1 MSATISSSPGLAARV
16 MGSFPLSVGTSL
28 ALEGALGIH
37 PDHQESPAPI
47 LRYDD
52 LWCNLRTL
60 FRNCMGALD
69 KTTAGTVL
77 PDEMAWTLQ
86 EEISQLSS
94 LVAEA
99 THNRCRTVYYVSNY
113 AGLAQKYP
121 FATLRMDS
129 TERQKQYSAIQKEAI
144 AQLLKASRG
153 QQTQD
158 DQEDGQRRD
167 QIAVF
172 DLKLKPVTPTGG
184 PQSSALL
191 LTHYPYD
198 LFSAKRFR
206 QMTLLESHTGRLK
219 EKALWHTKYA
229 QGRELAMIPFRED
242 LIQVFGDSELFAPM
256 RLEVRRELLQIAQK
270 MQWNPTTTHE
280 RIALGVDLMKN
291 PYARDVLKKIIS
303 SRY

>member
-1 MSATISSSPGLAARV
+1 MSTIAGLTART
-16 MGSFPLSVGTSL
+16 MGYFPLSVGTSL

-47 LRYDD
+47 LRYEE
-52 LWCNLRTL
+52 LWCNLKTL

-69 KTTAGTVL
+69 KTTASTAQ
-77 PDEMAWTLQ
+77 PDELAWTLQ
-86 EEISQLSS
+86 EEIDQLAS

-99 THNRCRTVYYVSNY
+99 THNRCRTVYYVSKY
-113 AGLAQKYP
+113 AGLAQRYP

-129 TERQKQYSAIQKEAI
+129 TARQKQYAAIQTDAI
-144 AQLLKASRG
+144 AQLLNASG
-153 QQTQD
+153 DQQKQD
-158 DQEDGQRRD
+158 QQEDELRRGR
-167 QIAVF
+167 ISVF
-172 DLKLKPVTPTGG
+172 DLKLKPVT
-184 PQSSALL
+184 SARSPPPKVLL
-191 LTHYPYD
+191 LSHYPYD

-206 QMTLLESHTGRLK
+206 DMALLESHTGRLK

-270 MQWNPTTTHE
+270 MQWNPTTTYE

-291 PYARDVLKKIIS
+291 PYARDVLKKIVS